1 MIDIPEH
8 EKVKIGQMIE
18 FLRKR
23 KWKENKTWTVERFIE
38 SVCSKATYAKL
49 RKFPLK
55 ESETYDKLLAKLNLS
70 YLYDDTRRNDFL
82 RAEKQC
88 ALAFEKENDRTP
100 KRLRALIESYAA
112 SDTIFECLTCLALTD
127 STLSISDLLQIHAWV
142 RPAMK
147 EIVMERILD
156 ALEQAPLS
164 ALTPAIQDAL
174 VFHTNRN
181 QIQYLFLLIRNERF
195 YEAASLCEE
204 LRKKDLTP
212 RETARVRIAKLFLM
226 HHIQPQSFEEEASR
240 LRAEPFFPL
249 LARDWI
255 HICAIH
261 TYFQRDFEKA
271 KPLLM
276 EEVVYEKTFFPAVLF
291 LAHMHGSENGFD
303 KQVFYR
309 FPIDRFPVEYQ
320 HLYTYFDMKFNH
332 ASFDILENYLWT
344 ICRKEIKSFYP
355 SSIMARLIRDEL
367 RWISEQTNDRTRLYA
382 FRQQFG

>member
-38 SVCSKATYAKL
+38 DVCSKATYAKL

-70 YLYDDTRRNDFL
+70 YLYDDARRNDFL

-112 SDTIFECLTCLALTD
+112 SGTIFECLTCLALTD

-147 EIVMERILD
+147 EIVMGQILD

-164 ALTPAIQDAL
+164 ALTPAIQHAL
-174 VFHTNRN
+174 VFHTNQNR
-181 QIQYLFLLIRNERF
+181 
-195 YEAASLCEE
+195 
-204 LRKKDLTP
+204 
-212 RETARVRIAKLFLM
+212 M
-226 HHIQPQSFEEEASR
+226 
-240 LRAEPFFPL
+240 
-249 LARDWI
+249 
-255 HICAIH
+255 
-261 TYFQRDFEKA
+261 
-271 KPLLM
+271 
-276 EEVVYEKTFFPAVLF
+276 
-291 LAHMHGSENGFD
+291 D
-303 KQVFYR
+303 KS
-309 FPIDRFPVEYQ
+309 P
-320 HLYTYFDMKFNH
+320 
-332 ASFDILENYLWT
+332 
-344 ICRKEIKSFYP
+344 
-355 SSIMARLIRDEL
+355 
-367 RWISEQTNDRTRLYA
+367 
-382 FRQQFG
+382 